1 MSQIDVK
8 ILGAIQTAGFKS
20 SLISGESYNN
30 IHGRI
35 GGDSEL
41 SPRGEKFADKLA
53 EFVKSI
59 SEDNPDVKIWTS
71 WMKRTIDTAC
81 KIDGV
86 QER

>member
-1 MSQIDVK
+1 M
-8 ILGAIQTAGFKS
+8 
-20 SLISGESYNN
+20 ISGESYNN

>member
-1 MSQIDVK
+1 M
-8 ILGAIQTAGFKS
+8 
-20 SLISGESYNN
+20 
-30 IHGRI
+30 
-35 GGDSEL
+35 

-59 SEDNPDVKIWTS
+59 SEEGPEVKVWTS
-71 WMKRTIDTAC
+71 WMKRTIDTAS